1 MVSNPESGV
10 VKRRNLPSL
19 TGARW
24 WAAFAVFVLHA
35 LVFLP
40 VYPFQK
46 SSTFETIHRFVPMQ
60 LGAAGV
66 TFFFVLSGFVIY
78 WAFRPGSSIPQFY
91 WRRALKIYP
100 THIVAAVVFVIAAS
114 VPLSRTVVWVPNLL
128 LVHTWVPKWTMVGGL
143 NVPSWSLCAEILF
156 YACFPLS
163 MPLISRIKSNQLW
176 WAFGVL
182 VLVIATIHVSYFLL
196 VDGPRGIGNIFAP
209 RLLPGDVSPMFE
221 IHASPAWFAQDDI
234 PVSPSYWLSYT
245 FPLSR
250 LPEFFVGVL
259 AARMV
264 LEGYWRNIRLAPP
277 LTGLAVAFAATW
289 VVPINFKM
297 SALLVVPVAAV
308 VATLAA
314 RDLAGIEGVNSSRP
328 MVWLGDIS
336 YAFYM
341 IQFPVMVVV
350 TRLFIGGNAYD
361 FAGWLFWAA
370 VSLVLSVAAAH
381 LIYIAVDQPL
391 MKRFARR
398 PIPSSRHGRSR
409 HSSTRDVAGN
419 TAGVRQ

>member
-1 MVSNPESGV
+1 MFSGLDTDGA
-10 VKRRNLPSL
+10 KRPNLPSL

-46 SSTFETIHRFVPMQ
+46 SSTFEAIHRFVPMQ

-78 WAFRPGSSIPQFY
+78 WSFRSGSSIPLFY

-100 THIVAAVVFVIAAS
+100 THIVAAIVFVIAAS
-114 VPLSRTVVWVPNLL
+114 VPLVRAVVWAPNLL
-128 LVHTWVPKWTMVGGL
+128 LIHTWVPKWTMVGGL
-143 NVPSWSLCAEILF
+143 NVPSWSLCAEVLF
-156 YACFPLS
+156 YACFPLAL
-163 MPLISRIKSNQLW
+163 PLLRRIGTDRLY
-176 WAFGVL
+176 WAFGAL
-182 VLVIATIHVSYFLL
+182 VLIIAAIHFSYFLF
-196 VDGPRGIGNIFAP
+196 VDGPRGIANVFAP

-221 IHASPAWFAQDDI
+221 IHASPAWFAQNDI

-250 LPEFFVGVL
+250 LPEFFLGVIT
-259 AARMV
+259 ARMV
-264 LEGYWRNIRLAPP
+264 IEGRWRQIRLMPP
-277 LTGLAVAFAATW
+277 LVALAVAFAATW

-314 RDLAGIEGVNSSRP
+314 RDIAGIRGLNATRP

-341 IQFPVMVVV
+341 IQFPVMVAI
-350 TRLFIGGNAYD
+350 TRLFIGGNAYG
-361 FAGWLFWAA
+361 FAGWLFWAV
-370 VSLVLSVAAAH
+370 VSLVVSIGAAH
-381 LIYIAVDQPL
+381 LIYVAVDQPL
-391 MKRFARR
+391 MRRFAGRR
-398 PIPSSRHGRSR
+398 VSGSPAPRSL
-409 HSSTRDVAGN
+409 SGDVEH
-419 TAGVRQ
+419 TAGASR